1 MVMDKI
7 SKTNKKNKWAPKAW
21 NCSTEG
27 EDSIKVLFSPFYMV
41 LRTDN
46 ARVFCMVAELLW
58 YDDILDFLL
67 NLN

>member
-1 MVMDKI
+1 MLYD
-7 SKTNKKNKWAPKAW
+7 WAPKAW

-58 YDDILDFLL
+58 YDMIYHKSIVWLS
-67 NLN
+67 